1 MVHTLGDIALS
12 RNKILDL
19 IALQVPHIHV
29 LVASNIM
36 AEVQSN
42 FHGKSR
48 FFIIVI
54 WQVFFSSFLSLHI
67 HPPILK
73 H

>member
-12 RNKILDL
+12 RNKIPDL
-19 IALQVPHIHV
+19 FVLQVPRIHV

-36 AEVQSN
+36 AVVQSN

-54 WQVFFSSFLSLHI
+54 W
-67 HPPILK
+67 
-73 H
+73 